1 MIKIQDIVQISAA
14 FSDFTFLV
22 TGLSNNS
29 RFRMEIVTFLG
40 FCSFNLDSLVKS
52 RNRSHGTCD
61 FDQISREESRNVV
74 IRECPSDFLRG
85 NQP

>member
-1 MIKIQDIVQISAA
+1 
-14 FSDFTFLV
+14 
-22 TGLSNNS
+22 
-29 RFRMEIVTFLG
+29 MEIVTFLG